1 MVIDAPAHSVRIPPG
16 SITVTLMPSGATSAA
31 SALGGG
37 RVGHEEHCAH
47 RNILTGRDSPAAPAS
62 WSPAIV
68 TDAAR
73 FPDRSRHPVTL
84 DGLPSPF
91 LRAQPGHL
99 FLVSSRRP
107 PRSNR
112 YWARLFSS
120 ISALFALA
128 GLAWIVYVA
137 VSGASWAYLGLG
149 CLWLVLAACLIPQA
163 RQFSRRERLGYDRAW
178 PAAEQDVLT
187 LVRQGR
193 NIEAIKRYRE
203 LNPGVG
209 LKDAK
214 QVVDGLKPSPG
225 G

>member
-1 MVIDAPAHSVRIPPG
+1 M
-16 SITVTLMPSGATSAA
+16 
-31 SALGGG
+31 
-37 RVGHEEHCAH
+37 
-47 RNILTGRDSPAAPAS
+47 
-62 WSPAIV
+62 
-68 TDAAR
+68 
-73 FPDRSRHPVTL
+73 
-84 DGLPSPF
+84 
-91 LRAQPGHL
+91 
-99 FLVSSRRP
+99 
-107 PRSNR
+107 
-112 YWARLFSS
+112 
-120 ISALFALA
+120 FALA